1 MWIIL
6 DLDDDHASFEVW
18 LVESTCEQLA
28 QVGCSHLIFV
38 DLQLVPCFEGH
49 L

>member
-1 MWIIL
+1 MHL
-6 DLDDDHASFEVW
+6 LKYGW
-18 LVESTCEQLA
+18 LKAHGEQLA